1 MIIPFEE
8 QYRKRYYQLLDE
20 VFDSNYW
27 SEGKMVRTFEEKFA
41 EHVGAGARAIANG
54 GAGLY
59 SIFEY
64 IGVRGKDVIV
74 PSNTFWATALA
85 AKRAGASVVYADCN
99 REDLCLSYEDMV
111 GRVTSKTAAVVVVHI
126 GGHIAFD
133 IERIAEFCGKNNI
146 HLIEDCAHA
155 HGAAYKGKRAGTWG
169 LAGSYSF
176 YATKT
181 LPTGDGGM
189 VVSRNSDFLSWL
201 EKYRNYGK
209 EVRNGKVEYPL
220 KSGFNFRM
228 NEITAALGVVQM
240 ERLPVVLEW
249 KQSLAEKYDRIFDNR
264 VHLPEGMTSGYYK
277 YVVFDYELREETG
290 KVFGPDDLCHRIDCV
305 EAQLPNTSWVAK
317 HHRCPPIYYGW
328 KEQSLEINALRKVIL
343 NDSENER

>member
-8 QYRKRYYQLLDE
+8 VYRKLYYQLLDE
-20 VFDSNYW
+20 VFNSNFW
-27 SEGKMVRTFEEKFA
+27 SEGRMLRTFEEKFA
-41 EHVGAGARAIANG
+41 EHVGAGARAVTNG

-59 SIFEY
+59 AIFEY
-64 IGVRGKDVIV
+64 IGVAGKDVII

-85 AKRAGASVVYADCN
+85 AKRAGARVVYADCN
-99 REDLCLSYEDMV
+99 KDDLCLSYEDMV
-111 GRVTSKTAAVVVVHI
+111 RKVTPETKAIVVVHI

-133 IERIAEFCGKNNI
+133 IEKIARFCVEKDI
-146 HLIEDCAHA
+146 SLVEDCAHA
-155 HGAAYKGKRAGTWG
+155 HGAVYNGKRAGTWG

-189 VVSRNSDFLSWL
+189 VVSRNGNFLSWL

-228 NEITAALGVVQM
+228 NEVTAALGVVQM
-240 ERLPVVLEW
+240 ERLPMVLEW
-249 KQSLAEKYDRIFDNR
+249 KQNLAEKYDRIFGNR
-264 VHLPEGMTSGYYK
+264 VRLPEGMISGYYK

-290 KVFGPDDLCHRIDCV
+290 KVFDADDLCHRIDGV
-305 EAQLPNTSWVAK
+305 DVQLPNTLWVAE
-317 HHRCPPIYYGW
+317 HHRCPPIFYGW
-328 KEQSLEINALRKVIL
+328 DKHHLDVDALKDSLLRA
-343 NDSENER
+343 